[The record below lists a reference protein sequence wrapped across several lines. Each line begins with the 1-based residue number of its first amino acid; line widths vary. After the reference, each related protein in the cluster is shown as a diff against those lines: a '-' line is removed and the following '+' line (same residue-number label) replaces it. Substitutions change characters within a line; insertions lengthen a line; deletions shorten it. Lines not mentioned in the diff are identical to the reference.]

1 VLAPD
6 RRCHCHRGAGVVSPG
21 WPGGLGPAGP
31 QGGHRD
37 GPEGAQQGPRCAA
50 VGLGAK
56 GEGRGPGACAPG
68 LQRNM
73 TAAAGKAISPLQPQD
88 PPPLPPRSRG
98 CMLPPLL
105 LLVCGTTCPDS
116 SCRLRGR
123 LSAES
128 FCTTLLVYTK
138 TLSSQLCPPWL
149 GSAVTLS
156 AKVVHGFVIEFFCLT
171 FLGDS

>member
-1 VLAPD
+1 MPWSQGYRGGQPGLA
-6 RRCHCHRGAGVVSPG
+6 RGTGAGRSAG
-21 WPGGLGPAGP
+21 WP
-31 QGGHRD
+31 QGWTSRCT
-37 GPEGAQQGPRCAA
+37 AQGPRCAA

-105 LLVCGTTCPDS
+105 LLVCGATCPDS

-128 FCTTLLVYTK
+128 FCTTLLVYKK

-156 AKVVHGFVIEFFCLT
+156 AKVINCFFHRVFFRT

>member
-1 VLAPD
+1 M
-6 RRCHCHRGAGVVSPG
+6 
-21 WPGGLGPAGP
+21 
-31 QGGHRD
+31 
-37 GPEGAQQGPRCAA
+37 
-50 VGLGAK
+50 GLGAK

-73 TAAAGKAISPLQPQD
+73 TAAAGKAISPLQQQD

-128 FCTTLLVYTK
+128 FCTTLLVYKK

-156 AKVVHGFVIEFFCLT
+156 AKVIHCFFIELFYNLPWGQLTQFFESGFLT
-171 FLGDS
+171 SMQLFPKTHSLEGGQTHK